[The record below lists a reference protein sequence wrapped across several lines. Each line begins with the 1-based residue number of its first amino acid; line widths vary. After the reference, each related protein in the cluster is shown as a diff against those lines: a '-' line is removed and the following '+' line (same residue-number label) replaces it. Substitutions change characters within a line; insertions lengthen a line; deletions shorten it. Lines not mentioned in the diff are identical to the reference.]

1 MRLKL
6 HILLFLFIPFLS
18 FTQTLEEL
26 QERRE
31 KTEKE
36 IKLATSLLT
45 QTEQE
50 RVSTVEQLNLLKNQI
65 SLRKKLI
72 ADINKQIELKEKQI
86 NEKSIEVDELN
97 TSLQNLRTEYAA
109 LIEFAWKN
117 RKDMHILM
125 FIFASED
132 FNQAY
137 RRLRFYQQFIRFREK
152 QGREIIRTQN
162 RISNELAALDEARN
176 ELENVMSSKSDEID
190 KLNSQENR
198 YSRSVSKLKQKERQI
213 RQQLQ
218 ERKKAMESLN
228 KEISKLIAEEAKRTK
243 VRDAR
248 YIELSEGFSGNKG
261 KLPWPTAEGLI
272 VSDFGE
278 HDHPVIKGVKIK
290 NNGVD
295 IRTQANADVKA
306 IYDGVVKKIVSIPGS
321 NIAVIIRHG
330 DFLTVYSN
338 LSQVSVRIDQR
349 IKTEQKI
356 GEAYTDAQEGRG
368 MINLQIWHESKIQNP
383 KDWILP

>member
-86 NEKSIEVDELN
+86 NEKSIEIDELN

-176 ELENVMSSKSDEID
+176 ELENVMSSKSEEID

-278 HDHPVIKGVKIK
+278 HDHPVIKGVKIR